1 MNNLELAKNPK
12 TDPEIL
18 DRLSYDESWNVRSW
32 VANNPKTPPEA
43 LDRLYYCIYWPVCY
57 FATKNPNTP
66 QYIKDLHKFR
76 QFLNWYT
83 VE

>member
-18 DRLSYDESWNVRSW
+18 DRLSYDESFNVREA
-32 VANNPKTPPEA
+32 VALNPNTPPKTLE
-43 LDRLYYCIYWPVCY
+43 RLFYGFYWPACY
-57 FATKNPNTP
+57 FAITNPNTP